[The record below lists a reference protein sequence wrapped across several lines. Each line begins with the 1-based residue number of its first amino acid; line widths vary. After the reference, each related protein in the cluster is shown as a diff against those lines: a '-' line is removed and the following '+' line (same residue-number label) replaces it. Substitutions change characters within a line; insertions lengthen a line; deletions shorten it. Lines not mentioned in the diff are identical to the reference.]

1 MATCS
6 TVILVPKSLLS
17 VVVTYCAIRVCTTGK
32 LNVIPSKSKKR
43 TNPISV
49 SDTIF
54 LTFLILMSI
63 KLFLIL
69 FNYSKKW
76 ALNKN
81 SLILATLK
89 IDTARQ
95 I

>member
-1 MATCS
+1 
-6 TVILVPKSLLS
+6 
-17 VVVTYCAIRVCTTGK
+17 
-32 LNVIPSKSKKR
+32 
-43 TNPISV
+43 
-49 SDTIF
+49 
-54 LTFLILMSI
+54 MSI
-63 KLFLIL
+63 KLFLTL
-69 FNYSKKW
+69 FYSSKEW